1 MQILLQ
7 VILTAIP
14 VAATS
19 SWLTTELA
27 QEPAKQE
34 PAKPI
39 HEMSEMELMQLM
51 MELGTPGE
59 PHKELAKSAG
69 KWDVKMSM
77 KMDPAGPWEV
87 SEGSSNIKMIM
98 GGRYMAEQTKFEMM
112 GMESNGMLLQGFDNL
127 TKTYQ
132 SVWIDTWGTRMMI
145 AEGKKISDN
154 VVEFHGT
161 MKDFASP
168 EGRPYMFHVTT
179 KSDDEVL
186 MEMYDTIPE
195 GPDAPMP
202 KEPNVMI
209 MKMEYTR
216 AAK

>member
-1 MQILLQ
+1 MKILLQ

-39 HEMSEMELMQLM
+39 HEMSEAEMMQLM

-98 GGRYMAEQTKFEMM
+98 GGRYMAEQTTFEMM
-112 GMESNGMLLQGFDNL
+112 GMESKGMLLQGYDNL

-132 SVWIDTWGTRMMI
+132 TVWIDTWGTRMTM
-145 AEGKKISDN
+145 AEGRKISDS
-154 VVEFHGT
+154 VIEYHGT

-168 EGRPYMFHVTT
+168 EGRPYMFRVTT
-179 KSDDEVL
+179 KSDDETL
-186 MEMYDTIPE
+186 FEMYDTIPE
-195 GPDAPMP
+195 TPEAPMP
-202 KEPNVMI
+202 KKPNVMV

-216 AAK
+216 AAE